1 MVLPINVTR
10 ISEDNVAMADPSLL
24 RDPGDVREVYVQ
36 YTSGQ
41 YDTMML
47 CCCCVVLV
55 RNNADNENK

>member
-1 MVLPINVTR
+1 VLPINVTR

-41 YDTMML
+41 YDM
-47 CCCCVVLV
+47 VQ
-55 RNNADNENK
+55 